1 MNIMIHYIGLQ
12 DTYLSSQLT
21 RLQLDLSHNRLT
33 AVPPE
38 LGNIS
43 TLQDVCEN
51 FSDTAHKTK

>member
-1 MNIMIHYIGLQ
+1 
-12 DTYLSSQLT
+12 
-21 RLQLDLSHNRLT
+21 
-33 AVPPE
+33 VPPE